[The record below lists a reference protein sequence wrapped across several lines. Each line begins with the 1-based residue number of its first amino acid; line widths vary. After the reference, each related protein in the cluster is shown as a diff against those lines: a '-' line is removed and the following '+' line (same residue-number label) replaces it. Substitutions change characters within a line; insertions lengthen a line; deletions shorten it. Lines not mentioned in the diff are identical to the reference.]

1 MSEQK
6 AEYKVDESIIDE
18 LAEANELIKRY
29 PSVTIEPPRKTMER
43 NECRY
48 FDEVK
53 HPAWIKFST
62 AFKKEM
68 KDIKPNALRVWIY
81 IALSVDYN
89 GTAYPGVRTIADALG
104 VSHQTVLT
112 ATAEL
117 ETLGL
122 LTVTRGMKK
131 HNFYHVS
138 DDFVTIGKGKEPVQK
153 LDSSGDMS
161 QENNP
166 MSQSYTPDESSPL
179 DLNKKEQEV
188 NKNNKNSLKKD
199 IASRG
204 GLGWGIALDLP
215 SEELARLSETENSI
229 KERTDEY
236 ERAMGYSP
244 LSWGSKDLEPLAK
257 FLSKQT
263 PEDIRSFAEWSKNPY
278 NGLSPAKARQFPRL
292 VIDLWPQACPPEP
305 VFGRVYKEPEP
316 EQEWADLTKLR
327 DLEEL

>member
-6 AEYKVDESIIDE
+6 AEYKVDQSIMDD
-18 LAEANELIKRY
+18 LKEANELMKRY

-43 NECRY
+43 NEGTY

-68 KDIKPNALRVWIY
+68 KNIKPNALKVWIY

-112 ATAEL
+112 ATGEL

-131 HNFYHVS
+131 YNLYHLS
-138 DDFVTIGKGKEPVQK
+138 DDYVTIGKGKEPVQK
-153 LDSSGDMS
+153 LDSSNILS
-161 QENNP
+161 QEKGT
-166 MSQSYTPDESSPL
+166 MSQSYTPDESSGL
-179 DLNKKEQEV
+179 DLNKKEQDI
-188 NKNNKNSLKKD
+188 NKNEKNDSLKKELLKE
-199 IASRG
+199 A
-204 GLGWGIALDLP
+204 GLDWQVLAGVP
-215 SEELARLSETENSI
+215 SEEIESLNKTFAAT

-236 ERAMGYSP
+236 ERVMNYPA
-244 LSWGSKDLEPLAK
+244 LSWGSKDLEPLSK
-257 FLSKQT
+257 FLAKQT
-263 PEDIRSFAEWSKNPY
+263 LEDIRRFAEWSKNPY
-278 NGLSPAKARQFPRL
+278 NGLSPAKARQHPKL
-292 VIDLWPQACPPEP
+292 VIDLWLQSTP
-305 VFGRVYKEPEP
+305 KETVSVGH
-316 EQEWADLTKLR
+316 LL
-327 DLEEL
+327 